1 MKRRFSCFL
10 ANLGWY
16 LLPFTAFRDW
26 LLQVHL
32 EHCPECQEELVGQ
45 DEALKLLATDECS
58 WPPELIARAEMAL
71 QKVDTE
77 SQKARSGKG
86 LNWFGILYAGLSA
99 LIVTVLMAGFAWYL
113 ARQGETDMNAWLDNT
128 NKTEI
133 VSKVS
138 ISYIRAMGQ
147 PAATYIFQTE
157 NPQMVIIWAEAV
169 N

>member
-1 MKRRFSCFL
+1 MS
-10 ANLGWY
+10 
-16 LLPFTAFRDW
+16 
-26 LLQVHL
+26 
-32 EHCPECQEELVGQ
+32 EELTKPRTLTSDPKVLHKIKAYQ
-45 DEALKLLATDECS
+45 FKRQMLPLALVIILMVINVIRPLNLL
-58 WPPELIARAEMAL
+58 
-71 QKVDTE
+71 
-77 SQKARSGKG
+77 
-86 LNWFGILYAGLSA
+86 LYPTLF
-99 LIVTVLMAGFAWYL
+99 GFAWYL
-113 ARQGETDMNAWLDNT
+113 ARQGETDMNAWLNNT